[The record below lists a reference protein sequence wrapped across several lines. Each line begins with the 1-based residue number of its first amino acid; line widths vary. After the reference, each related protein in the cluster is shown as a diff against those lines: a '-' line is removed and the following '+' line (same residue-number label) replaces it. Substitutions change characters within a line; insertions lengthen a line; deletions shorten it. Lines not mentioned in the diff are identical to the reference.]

1 MAALAL
7 FNSFGIGVISI
18 IILEAII
25 TLVIYIH
32 MQIYNQFS
40 IFSLMIKDDEDSVL
54 FPKGKK
60 RNTLKKPIVRE

>member
-32 MQIYNQFS
+32 MQNLQP
-40 IFSLMIKDDEDSVL
+40 VL
-54 FPKGKK
+54 NFQPHD
-60 RNTLKKPIVRE
+60 